1 MLLCDVVLDLCAR
14 NHEEEWFEFKENW
27 FDPIQLGEYISALS
41 NSAAVFGK
49 DNAYF
54 VWGVNDKTHDIVG
67 TSIDFNKDYKGEPVQ
82 NFLARSLKP
91 SLAFEF
97 HELFINNNR
106 VVVLVIPSAKRV
118 PTSFCKD
125 RFFRI
130 SSSKVNLDNY
140 PEREALVWKVLSEGY
155 PTMINTESP
164 IQDLTFDKLKIY
176 YTNNNLH
183 FNDNFRINLKLYT
196 PNGKYNMLACY
207 LADNGNIPVR
217 VAIFSGKSKAE
228 KLFSV
233 KEFGNESLVTA
244 IDRIIDYSKSINIS
258 RAIEHL
264 ETGFREDV
272 PLFDQECFN
281 EAVKNAFIHNNWTHR
296 AAPMITFFDDR
307 IEITS
312 FSSLAPNQTIEGF
325 FRGESKPVNEDL
337 SVIFLSTHLSERT
350 GKGVPLIV
358 SRYGREAFE
367 INENS
372 IKVTLPYNWKYKF
385 EADLIDNPID
395 KLVDKLTNNEII
407 ILKKIK
413 DNPRMSQPEIASL
426 LGMGK
431 TTIQNAIVKF
441 KKLNL
446 IERIGSNK
454 TGYWKVNI

>member
-1 MLLCDVVLDLCAR
+1 MNLL
-14 NHEEEWFEFKENW
+14 
-27 FDPIQLGEYISALS
+27 LS
-41 NSAAVFGK
+41 S
-49 DNAYF
+49 
-54 VWGVNDKTHDIVG
+54 
-67 TSIDFNKDYKGEPVQ
+67 
-82 NFLARSLKP
+82 ARS
-91 SLAFEF
+91 
-97 HELFINNNR
+97 
-106 VVVLVIPSAKRV
+106 
-118 PTSFCKD
+118 
-125 RFFRI
+125 
-130 SSSKVNLDNY
+130 
-140 PEREALVWKVLSEGY
+140 
-155 PTMINTESP
+155 
-164 IQDLTFDKLKIY
+164 IY
-176 YTNNNLH
+176 EEY
-183 FNDNFRINLKLYT
+183 NLKST
-196 PNGKYNMLACY
+196 EGK
-207 LADNGNIPVR
+207 
-217 VAIFSGKSKAE
+217 
-228 KLFSV
+228 
-233 KEFGNESLVTA
+233 
-244 IDRIIDYSKSINIS
+244 NIS
-258 RAIEHL
+258 RAIGHL

-337 SVIFLSTHLSERT
+337 SVIFLSTHLSERI

-367 INENS
+367 INESS
-372 IKVTLPYNWKYKF
+372 IKVTLSYNWKHKF
-385 EADLIDNPID
+385 EADLVDNPID

-413 DNPRMSQPEIASL
+413 ENPRKSQPEIASL

-441 KKLNL
+441 KKINL